1 MKDVNILLANGVN
14 VKKSLELFGDME
26 TYDETLEDFLTD
38 IDGRLEELKKYKEV
52 ADMGNYSILVHALKS
67 DMRYFGFDEL
77 GEMCY
82 QHELESKANNIYYI
96 YEHYDE
102 LVRGLKN
109 MIRIAKEYFGKI
121 TTVELERSEPINTP
135 SDCILVVD
143 DSNIIQKF
151 IEKIFSNQY
160 HVLIAKDGE
169 EAMRMVENKEY
180 HIVGMLLDLNMPNVN
195 GFVVLNYLQQQN
207 LFDTLPVS
215 IITGVGNEEIVNQAF
230 MYPIIDVLRKPF
242 NERDIK
248 TVVEKTVAKER

>member
-1 MKDVNILLANGVN
+1 MKDVNILLMNGVN

-26 TYDETLEDFLTD
+26 TYDETLEDFLND
-38 IDGRLEELKKYKEV
+38 IEKRLEELKGYKEV
-52 ADMGNYSILVHALKS
+52 ADMGNYSILVHSLKS

-82 QHELESKANNIYYI
+82 QHELESKANHIYYV
-96 YEHYDE
+96 YDHYDE
-102 LVRGLKN
+102 LIRGLKN
-109 MIRIAKEYFGKI
+109 MIRIAREYLGKM
-121 TTVELERSEPINTP
+121 TTVELERPEREIVPN
-135 SDCILVVD
+135 DCILVVD

-169 EAMRMVENKEY
+169 EAMHMIENKEH

-195 GFVVLNYLQQQN
+195 GFAVLNYLKQQN
-207 LFDTLPVS
+207 LFDALPVS